1 MKKFCKALKKIAMKI
16 INTPQK
22 PMIPLTDKENEYHKT
37 QELCHICKTV
47 FCNDENNKEQKKHCK
62 VRDHDHYTRKYR
74 GAAHSE
80 CNLRYR
86 VQKIIP
92 VLSHNGSN
100 YDDHFI
106 IKELTKKLK

>member
-47 FCNDENNKEQKKHCK
+47 FCDDENNKE
-62 VRDHDHYTRKYR
+62 
-74 GAAHSE
+74 
-80 CNLRYR
+80 
-86 VQKIIP
+86 
-92 VLSHNGSN
+92 
-100 YDDHFI
+100 
-106 IKELTKKLK
+106 